1 MPSASASAIPFGRRL
16 PEGLLILLGLF
27 LIALGRGAFSA
38 RPTGFTLAPKP
49 VDAVRVVTWNVGG
62 AERGGKWRSMDD
74 HSLETVKAVL
84 LELNPDLVLL
94 QEIGDRDQLEVLIDA
109 LGETWVL
116 SSRLRSSGRRLAI
129 LARGGEL
136 DRFLLGGAAQ
146 SALAVHWTSQD
157 RKISVLNLHA
167 DAFSASTRNEELGQS
182 VDGLL
187 RVLNGEGAIGLL
199 GGDFN
204 LDLDL
209 DKRGDLFS
217 DDQQL
222 DVESYNYATSQFEDL
237 GLGRG
242 NTAAPDRRI
251 DYLLLHAGQ
260 YTLGA
265 GGPLKGRRSGQMD
278 HDPLVV
284 DLHLP

>member
-1 MPSASASAIPFGRRL
+1 MQSATAAANPIGRRL
-16 PEGLLILLGLF
+16 PEGALILLGLL
-27 LIALGRGAFSA
+27 LIAFGRGAFSA
-38 RPTGFTLAPKP
+38 TTAGFTLAPKP
-49 VDAVRVVTWNVGG
+49 AGAVRVVTWNVGG
-62 AERGGKWRSMDD
+62 AERAGKWRSMDD
-74 HSLETVKAVL
+74 DSLVTVKAAL

-94 QEIGDRDQLEVLIDA
+94 QEISDRDQLDELTRA
-109 LGETWVL
+109 LGEEWIL
-116 SSRLRSSGRRLAI
+116 ASRLRSSGRRLAI

-146 SALAVHWTSQD
+146 SALAAHWISED
-157 RKISVLNLHA
+157 RRISVVNLHA

-187 RVLNGEGAIGLL
+187 RVLPEEGAIGLL

-222 DVESYNYATSQFEDL
+222 DVESYNYATSRFEDL

-242 NTAAPDRRI
+242 NTAEPDRRI
-251 DYLLLHAGQ
+251 DYLLLHTTQ
-260 YTLGA
+260 SELGA
-265 GGPLKGRRSGQMD
+265 AGPLKGRRTGQMD